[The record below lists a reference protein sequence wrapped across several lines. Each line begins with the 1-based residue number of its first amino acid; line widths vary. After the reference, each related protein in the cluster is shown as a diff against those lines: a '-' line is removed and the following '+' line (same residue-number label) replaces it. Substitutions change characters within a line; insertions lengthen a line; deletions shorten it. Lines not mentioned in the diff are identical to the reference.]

1 MEDVNHQPYPRRSET
16 WPSAVSRPDPRPNQS
31 KVGNRPT
38 ILLCDICHL
47 EQKTYHSYD
56 PPYCSELNSTYKECA
71 HYFVGVKPRVR
82 RERYRPLTAAQMK
95 LRHTPMPPPPRL
107 AGLTGQKR
115 LDKIRNS
122 IGPIERLRTA
132 AMIALASSQDSEPRR
147 KRRPAHAQAKPG
159 EELQKPK
166 KPKTRSRSAPKK
178 TAHKAAVDRLK
189 NNALIV
195 RNSLTQ
201 HCPPPRGGEG

>member
-1 MEDVNHQPYPRRSET
+1 MTPH
-16 WPSAVSRPDPRPNQS
+16 
-31 KVGNRPT
+31 
-38 ILLCDICHL
+38 H
-47 EQKTYHSYD
+47 
-56 PPYCSELNSTYKECA
+56 CSELNSTYKEWA
-71 HYFVGVKPRVR
+71 HYFVGVRPRR
-82 RERYRPLTAAQMK
+82 RQERYRPLTAAQMK

-122 IGPIERLRTA
+122 VGPIERSRTA
-132 AMIALASSQDSEPRR
+132 AMLALATTTDSEPRR
-147 KRRPAHAQAKPG
+147 SRRPPQAQANPREKP
-159 EELQKPK
+159 QKPRK
-166 KPKTRSRSAPKK
+166 HKTRSRPDSKK